1 MGQELQPRLR
11 LLPRSQAVRVAFVRI
26 LIESGEIR
34 PAVNDLANMPG
45 RERLVEFERA
55 VVDDR
60 LKDEGVVPVAVK
72 VLPAGGVQFQVVV
85 DSLLDVLG
93 QWDRSFT
100 AAFDLYPRRPAPVT
114 PDDRGDA
121 QVSDL
126 AHAQAGP
133 RQDE

>member
-34 PAVNDLANMPG
+34 PA
-45 RERLVEFERA
+45 
-55 VVDDR
+55 VDDR

-133 RQDE
+133 R

>member
-1 MGQELQPRLR
+1 MGRELQPRLR
-11 LLPRSQAVRVAFVRI
+11 LLPRPLAVRVAFVRL

-34 PAVNDLANMPG
+34 PAVDDLANMPG

-72 VLPAGGVQFQVVV
+72 VLLAGGVQFQVVV

-93 QWDRSFT
+93 QWDRT
-100 AAFDLYPRRPAPVT
+100 PRTICTKSAK
-114 PDDRGDA
+114 
-121 QVSDL
+121 
-126 AHAQAGP
+126 
-133 RQDE
+133 